1 MVGVA
6 AGLDGRAS
14 RRAVLVCAAT
24 PTVNVVRSHADRSVG
39 SSDSQTYWRSISMPS
54 LTSWFM
60 TGVTTSWLGS
70 LSSIRCHPA
79 SAHLQ
84 SSAAQCSCGWRVR
97 LEAGGGG
104 VPVVVEQDEGDVGL
118 LPRGGRDLLLL
129 VEPPAAQPRGLLR
142 RAEQRKTKSAR
153 SEDGQRSRLSPAV
166 ARAVEGGRGERPGIL
181 RGGGSCGGQ
190 RSQEGGA
197 HHCF

>member
-1 MVGVA
+1 
-6 AGLDGRAS
+6 
-14 RRAVLVCAAT
+14 
-24 PTVNVVRSHADRSVG
+24 
-39 SSDSQTYWRSISMPS
+39 MPS

-84 SSAAQCSCGWRVR
+84 SSAAQCSCGWCVR

-129 VEPPAAQPRGLLR
+129 VEPPAAQPRGLLEAEQSESGKQRQGRQSEAGSHPPLLELSKAGAGSVPAYCGEAEAAAARGAR
-142 RAEQRKTKSAR
+142 RAARIIVFFAGEQAAAGRQ
-153 SEDGQRSRLSPAV
+153 EDR
-166 ARAVEGGRGERPGIL
+166 
-181 RGGGSCGGQ
+181 
-190 RSQEGGA
+190 
-197 HHCF
+197 